1 MTLWRLELLR
11 LTRTR
16 RWVALV
22 GVFVFFGLLGPLSA
36 RYLAEIVSF
45 AGGELEGATIEF
57 PPPVPADGMAQYVS
71 NALQIGTLVAV
82 VVAAGALAFDAVPEM
97 GVFLRTRIDSVTR
110 ILIPRVAMTTAA
122 VVASFVLG
130 ALTAWY
136 MTWALI
142 GSPDAG
148 AVLVGLLFGVV
159 FLVFVVALV
168 AAVAGRASTVLGT
181 VMVSIVVLL
190 IMPVVSIAD
199 SIGRWLPTHLAGA
212 LGALPAGAAEAGDYV
227 GVTVVTLV
235 LTAALFWLAVRFS
248 QRREL

>member
-1 MTLWRLELLR
+1 MNLWRLEWLR
-11 LTRTR
+11 LIRTK

-36 RYLAEIVSF
+36 RYIAEIVSF

-57 PPPVPADGMAQYVS
+57 PPPVPADGMAQFVS
-71 NALQIGTLVAV
+71 NAMQIGTLVAV

-97 GVFLRTRIDSVTR
+97 GVFLRTRIPSVGR
-110 ILIPRVAMTTAA
+110 ILMPRVVVTTSA
-122 VVASFVLG
+122 VVVSFVLG

-148 AVLVGLLFGVV
+148 SIVIGLLLGVM
-159 FLVFVVALV
+159 FLLFLVALV
-168 AAVAGRASTVLGT
+168 AAVAGRASSVLGT

-190 IMPVVSIAD
+190 VMPILALSDA
-199 SIGRWLPTHLAGA
+199 IGRWLPTHLAGA
-212 LGALPAGAAEAGDYV
+212 LGALPAGGTEPGDYL
-227 GVTVVTLV
+227 GSAIVTAAA
-235 LTAALFWLAVRFS
+235 TAALFWVGVHFAR
-248 QRREL
+248 RREL

>member
-1 MTLWRLELLR
+1 MNLWRLEWLR
-11 LTRTR
+11 LIRTK

-36 RYLAEIVSF
+36 RYIAEIVSF

-57 PPPVPADGMAQYVS
+57 PPPVPADGMAQFIS
-71 NALQIGTLVAV
+71 NAMQIGTLVAV

-97 GVFLRTRIDSVTR
+97 GVFLRTRISSVGR
-110 ILIPRVAMTTAA
+110 ILMPRVVVTTSA
-122 VVASFVLG
+122 VVVSFVLG

-148 AVLVGLLFGVV
+148 SIVIGVLLGVV
-159 FLVFVVALV
+159 FMLFVVALV
-168 AAVAGRASTVLGT
+168 AAVAGRASSVLGT

-190 IMPVVSIAD
+190 VMPFLAISDA
-199 SIGRWLPTHLAGA
+199 IGRWLPTHLAGA
-212 LGALPAGAAEAGDYV
+212 LGALPAGGAEPADYLRS
-227 GVTVVTLV
+227 GIVTVAA
-235 LTAALFWLAVRFS
+235 TAVLFWLGVRFAR
-248 QRREL
+248 RREL